1 MLKEN
6 QKLLPYYLYK
16 FSFLL
21 QNEKRNLVRFW
32 DFFIVSYHFV
42 NTHGTVERQTRNKR
56 ECVVFKQASCILWLY
71 HLTATLTICAYLFC
85 LVVYFGFLHMRK
97 SCELLIILIS
107 SQFQYIYIFLYVY
120 ILRLSSEG
128 SICYKLNHF
137 VEIVSLT
144 MLIENWIAC
153 RNF

>member
-1 MLKEN
+1 MCWKRTRN
-6 QKLLPYYLYK
+6 CCYSTFTSFPSCYK
-16 FSFLL
+16 I
-21 QNEKRNLVRFW
+21 EKRNLVRFW
-32 DFFIVSYHFV
+32 DFFIVSYHFA

-56 ECVVFKQASCILWLY
+56 ECVVFKQASCISWLY

-107 SQFQYIYIFLYVY
+107 SQFQYFYICIYIT
-120 ILRLSSEG
+120 SEG
-128 SICYKLNHF
+128 SICYKFNHS

-144 MLIENWIAC
+144 MLIENCIAC